1 MYLFIINPLSGHGK
15 ALVAWNKIEKLL
27 VEQQIPYI
35 ALSSFSI
42 SETTAFI
49 AEQLLLTRINAVAII
64 GGDGTTSS
72 IIQELAKTNTPIAI
86 YPAGSGN
93 DTARMFRLTD
103 DPDKFVAEL
112 LNGRT
117 TSIDLLKLNGHF
129 GITVAGIGIDSIIGN
144 RVNQS
149 FYKPILNKLG
159 IGSLA
164 YTIASIISLLSFKP
178 FNGHVTID
186 GEVYTLNK
194 AWLIA
199 CGNTTSYG
207 GGLNICPH
215 ALPTD
220 GLLNVTLLHNVGR
233 FKVLFRLFPSLLKG
247 GPVYKNGVTY
257 IEGKVITVE
266 SDRPIPAIV
275 DGEIITSTPL
285 QVKVHERAL
294 RLILTI

>member
-1 MYLFIINPLSGHGK
+1 MYLIIINPLSGNGK
-15 ALVAWNKIEKLL
+15 TLEVWQGIERLFI
-27 VEQQIPYI
+27 EQQMTYI
-35 ALSSFSI
+35 ALSSTSI
-42 SETTAFI
+42 IETTAFI
-49 AEQLLLTRINAVAII
+49 TKQSKLASIKAVVII

-72 IIQELAKTNTPIAI
+72 ILQDVANTNMPIAI

-103 DPDKFVAEL
+103 DPEKFVGGL
-112 LNGRT
+112 LKGRT
-117 TSIDLLKLNGHF
+117 TSIDLFKLNGHF
-129 GITVAGIGIDSIIGN
+129 GITVAGTGIDSIIGN

-159 IGSLA
+159 IGSLS
-164 YTIASIISLLSFKP
+164 YTIATVMSLLSFKP
-178 FNGHVTID
+178 FNGKVTID
-186 GEVYTLNK
+186 GEVFTLNK

-233 FKVLFRLFPSLLKG
+233 FKVLFRLFPALLKG
-247 GPVYKNGVTY
+247 GPVYKNGVSY
-257 IEGKVITVE
+257 MEGKAIKIE
-266 SDRPIPAIV
+266 SNRSIPAIV
-275 DGEIITSTPL
+275 DGEIVTSTPL
-285 QVKVHERAL
+285 NIEIHENAL
-294 RLILTI
+294 QLILTI